1 MRFPYGSTN
10 YGMEAASQ
18 SYFHKSAK
26 DLDLAESATLAAMI
40 QAPFS
45 LPEQSQRF
53 ARPPRSGFK
62 INV

>member
-1 MRFPYGSTN
+1 MYLNEIPYGSTN

-40 QAPFS
+40 QAPS
-45 LPEQSQRF
+45 RYLNNPNALRG
-53 ARPPRSGFK
+53 RRDL
-62 INV
+62 V